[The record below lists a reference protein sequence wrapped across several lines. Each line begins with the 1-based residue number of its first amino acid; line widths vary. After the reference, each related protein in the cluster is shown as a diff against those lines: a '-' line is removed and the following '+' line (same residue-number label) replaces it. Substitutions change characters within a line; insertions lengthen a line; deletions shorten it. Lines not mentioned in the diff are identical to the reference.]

1 MLQTTQQAIGQA
13 ASAMLRTD
21 PSVGVDER
29 NEFMALIRNYG
40 RGTGRTDAAP
50 AARLLKRG
58 EVAERL
64 GVCPRTV
71 DGLARS
77 GALRR
82 VVLPGRQRG
91 AGYVEA
97 DVVRLIEEAASAN
110 AEGL

>member
-1 MLQTTQQAIGQA
+1 MLQTTQQAIG
-13 ASAMLRTD
+13 AMLRAD
-21 PSVGVDER
+21 PSVTPDAR
-29 NEFMALIRNYG
+29 NSILATIRNHG
-40 RGTGRTDAAP
+40 RDTSRTDAAP

-71 DGLARS
+71 DGLSRS

-97 DVVRLIEEAASAN
+97 DVVRLIEQAAAAN
-110 AEGL
+110 KGSN